1 MNHHDMQK
9 KAGYDMS
16 NTKLFEYIYE
26 NVISQGGDGDLA
38 VVFTTQDHRVAADQF
53 EKFLATQSGRWNREN
68 LKDGDIVFWDNQES
82 FVFSNDDHFCDF
94 LEGLGG
100 KGYPEG
106 KTPCS
111 EKVVTP

>member
-1 MNHHDMQK
+1 VINN
-9 KAGYDMS
+9 A
-16 NTKLFEYIYE
+16 KLFEFIYE
-26 NVISQGGDGDLA
+26 SVISDGGDGDLA

-53 EKFLATQSGRWNREN
+53 EKFLATKSGRWNREN
-68 LKDGDIVFWDNQES
+68 LENGDVVFWDNQES
-82 FVFSNDDHFCDF
+82 FVFSNHDHCCDF
-94 LEGLGG
+94 LEVLGG

>member
-1 MNHHDMQK
+1 MQN
-9 KAGYDMS
+9 

-53 EKFLATQSGRWNREN
+53 EKFLATKSGRWNREN

-82 FVFSNDDHFCDF
+82 FVFSNHDHFCDF
-94 LEGLGG
+94 LEVLGG
-100 KGYPEG
+100 KRYPEG

>member
-1 MNHHDMQK
+1 MINN
-9 KAGYDMS
+9 A
-16 NTKLFEYIYE
+16 KLFEFIYE
-26 NVISQGGDGDLA
+26 AVISDGGDGDLA

-53 EKFLATQSGRWNREN
+53 EKFLATKYGRWNREN
-68 LKDGDIVFWDNQES
+68 LENGDIVFWDNQES

-94 LEGLGG
+94 LEALGG